1 VRRAIFLIPGLRQKH
16 ISAHRA
22 IPQRS
27 KKNPNGPG
35 LKVFAAALFHIP
47 FLPAK
52 LIAMIASALGTTAEG
67 PAVGIGGVFGHI
79 IVTRTPK

>member
-16 ISAHRA
+16 ISAHRT

-35 LKVFAAALFHIP
+35 LKVFAAALFHSNRKLVLKIFFFFP
-47 FLPAK
+47 SLTINTWNIFPA
-52 LIAMIASALGTTAEG
+52 T
-67 PAVGIGGVFGHI
+67 GILV
-79 IVTRTPK
+79 PEL